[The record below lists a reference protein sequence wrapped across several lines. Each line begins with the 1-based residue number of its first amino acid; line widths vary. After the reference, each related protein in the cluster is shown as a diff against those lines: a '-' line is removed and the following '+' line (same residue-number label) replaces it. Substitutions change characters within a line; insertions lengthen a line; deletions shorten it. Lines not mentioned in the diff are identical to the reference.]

1 MIDMVQERRN
11 ADSKEE
17 MNDLMSSL
25 LDASDEEFRGAAKLT
40 DREVISEF
48 FKHLATVQLF
58 ILYTTGNIFIFLIAG
73 HEVFA
78 AYAYVRV
85 W

>member
-48 FKHLATVQLF
+48 
-58 ILYTTGNIFIFLIAG
+58 
-73 HEVFA
+73 
-78 AYAYVRV
+78 
-85 W
+85 